1 MHDRGDFA
9 VLLIPGI
16 GELRQ
21 ASSIGGGEEACG
33 SDPDREHV
41 AAPTGD
47 SEVDMQPT
55 AIGIGDKEV
64 FAIMLAPE
72 ITSEIPCP
80 AGAQVAFGQLGRQRL
95 TK

>member
-1 MHDRGDFA
+1 
-9 VLLIPGI
+9 
-16 GELRQ
+16 
-21 ASSIGGGEEACG
+21 
-33 SDPDREHV
+33 
-41 AAPTGD
+41 
-47 SEVDMQPT
+47 MQPT